1 MVLAGDLG
9 RWWLLFDDCRGLVLG
24 REASRALG
32 LTRMSAPFGDIV
44 LARRGLPR
52 LPLLLLMLLLLLL
65 LLLLLMLLLL
75 LLLLLLLMLPPPPT
89 GDMVLARRAITA
101 ATAAAAA
108 AATTTSVVIAADAA
122 ALVALETQR
131 AAALLLPS
139 PTVFWSLL
147 FPVARKSSSFSSLS
161 SAHSLASCDF
171 TGAATGSGAT
181 FRLRRSRSGALLDL
195 AMVADLATAT
205 PALLPIIP
213 KSEGPASAGGC
224 LADDPFFLEPFRAP
238 ELFFLPITD
247 PSYSIVMLLRCVFF
261 FVPFLP
267 STNQKTQIY

>member
-89 GDMVLARRAITA
+89 GDMVLARRGLIRLPLLLLLLLLLL
-101 ATAAAAA
+101 
-108 AATTTSVVIAADAA
+108 
-122 ALVALETQR
+122 LVLLLLQMLLPSLLLR
-131 AAALLLPS
+131 RRGLAALLLPS

-238 ELFFLPITD
+238 ELFFLPITR
-247 PSYSIVMLLRCVFF
+247 SSCCSVVSSFF
-261 FVPFLP
+261 CLPFLP
-267 STNQKTQIY
+267 STNQKTQIYY